1 MNRRKTAK
9 TIKEFKTNYKGY
21 DLVIPKGSTVTN
33 QTALGPDD
41 NYHFWNVSLEY
52 VEKITGVKN
61 SILLFDLA
69 HYGLNIPAEF
79 CEPY

>member
-33 QTALGPDD
+33 NTALGPDD
-41 NYHFWNVSLEY
+41 NVRFWAVDLEY
-52 VEKITGVKN
+52 IKEITGFPD
-61 SILLFDLA
+61 SMLRHDLTF
-69 HYGLNIPAEF
+69 YGLNIPAEF